1 MKPEVLQALAVLAGQ
16 LTGSSGAAQFNGP
29 QYRAVSATASLP
41 YYTGPGGLFGTP
53 GLERDVFSTRIL
65 PMGLADRLPVMMSNV
80 MHPLFA
86 YLTGFTAGEGSEP
99 AGPCDDP
106 PTPGNGK
113 TCYQTAQFGRFSRQ
127 TRVFDIDRLGQQ
139 INRGEFQDQ
148 RIVNDPLLGG
158 MGGITVPS
166 SIGGSVTSF
175 RQEVA
180 MRMIELGV
188 EFQNW
193 MSRQLYEGNP
203 ANSNAGGGY
212 KEFAGL
218 DILVGTDKVDAQ
230 TGANCPS
237 LDSDIKDFGYARVD
251 SAAEK
256 MITQLSYMMRF
267 LGYNAEHM
275 NMGQVTHVFVMRP
288 SLFWELT
295 AVWPC
300 QYLTYRCQTLGVG
313 NSASVDA
320 ADMVRMRDDMRQNN
334 YLVLDGRRYE
344 VILDSNIR
352 EETNTQSAN
361 VSSGC
366 FASDIYILPLTV
378 RGGMPVLYW
387 ETRNYRE
394 SLALAADMGGADAG
408 LNTYFWTDDGRYLW
422 HRKPPQNFC
431 MQYLAKIEPRIILR
445 TPHLAGRL
453 TNVQYCPL
461 QHERDVRNSDPY
473 FVNGGVSTGR
483 PQNTLYS
490 DWGQVTN
497 SN

>member
-1 MKPEVLQALAVLAGQ
+1 MKPEILQALAVLAG
-16 LTGSSGAAQFNGP
+16 AAQAGGALSSLGP
-29 QYRAVSATASLP
+29 QYRAVSATPSLP
-41 YYTGPGGLFGTP
+41 YYTGPGSLFGTP

-65 PMGLADRLPVMMSNV
+65 PMGLADRLPVMTSNV

-86 YLTGFTAGEGSEP
+86 YLTGFTSGTGSEP
-99 AGPCDDP
+99 AGVCDDP
-106 PTPGNGK
+106 PTPGAGK
-113 TCYQTAQFGRFSRQ
+113 SCYQTAQFGRFSRQ

-158 MGGITVPS
+158 MGGITYPS
-166 SIGGSVTSF
+166 NIGGSVSNF

-203 ANSNAGGGY
+203 VNSNAGGGY

-218 DILVGTDKVDAQ
+218 DILIGTDKVDAM

-237 LDSDIKDFGYARVD
+237 LDSDIKDFNYARID
-251 SAAEK
+251 SAAEQ
-256 MITQLSYMMRF
+256 MITQLSYLMRY
-267 LGYNAEHM
+267 LAYNAEHM
-275 NMGQVTHVFVMRP
+275 NMGVVNHVFVMRP
-288 SLFWELT
+288 ALFWELT

-300 QYLTYRCQTLGVG
+300 QYMTYRCLTTNNNMAV
-313 NSASVDA
+313 VDA
-320 ADMVRMRDDMRQNN
+320 ADMVRMRDDMRAGN
-334 YLVLDGRRYE
+334 YLVLDGKRYD

-352 EETNTQSAN
+352 EETNTTSAR
-361 VSSGC
+361 VTSGC
-366 FASDIYILPLTV
+366 FASDIYIVPLTV
-378 RGGMPVLYW
+378 RGGMPVTYW
-387 ETRNYRE
+387 ETRNYRD
-394 SLALAADMGGADAG
+394 SLALAADMGPG
-408 LNTYFWTDDGRYLW
+408 LETYFWTDDGRYLW

-431 MQYLAKIEPRIILR
+431 MQYVAKIEPRLILR

-483 PQNTLYS
+483 PQQTLYS

-497 SN
+497 YN